1 MTEFRPNTMPTY
13 PNHAPAKRR
22 PKWIAPTVF
31 AAGGLIVGS
40 LFTGLIVNANN
51 QARIDHCVGAL
62 DSSGEA
68 MYAAG
73 DAIAAAGSFD
83 IAGLEDASD
92 RIASLND
99 AAFNE
104 DVSECRGAGA

>member
-1 MTEFRPNTMPTY
+1 MSDFRPNSAPSY
-13 PNHAPAKRR
+13 PSHVPAKRR
-22 PKWIAPTVF
+22 PAYVLPAVF

-40 LFTGLIVNANN
+40 LFTGLIVDANN
-51 QARIDHCVGAL
+51 QARIDHCVSAL
-62 DSSGEA
+62 DTSGEA

-92 RIASLND
+92 RITSLND